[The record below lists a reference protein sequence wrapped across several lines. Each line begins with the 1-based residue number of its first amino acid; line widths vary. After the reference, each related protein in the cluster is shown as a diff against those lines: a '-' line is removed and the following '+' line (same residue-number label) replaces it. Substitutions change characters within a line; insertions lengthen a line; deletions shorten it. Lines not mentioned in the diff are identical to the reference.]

1 MKPAWNSLLSRAA
14 LLCGFS
20 LFSAVP
26 ATASW
31 LDSDFYCRVYGCVI
45 VHDGFTFDV
54 YDNYDFATGGTV
66 SPGEPMIAW
75 SGNPFDGAGVVNPVI
90 TGTRTE
96 GLYAVPLQDEG
107 VTLGIDTNGDGTPDR
122 LPIDTNSNGFLDA
135 SDTMD
140 PFAITPSTRLV
151 SATSS
156 AQRSF
161 YLSSRTDFYL
171 VAESRLL
178 GTPDSLND
186 PAQLA
191 NISFLYDVTRSGT
204 DDGMRFG
211 QNARNGNYIRELG
224 NADNLLD
231 LYQVPTQ
238 ILEFRNDIRRRDA
251 VDLPSQSIRFDYVYD
266 FENYDLSMGEGH
278 LQYEIEFSFY
288 NR

>member
-1 MKPAWNSLLSRAA
+1 MRPAWSKSLGRSALIAGLSLASAA
-14 LLCGFS
+14 
-20 LFSAVP
+20 P
-26 ATASW
+26 AAASW

-54 YDNYDFATGGTV
+54 YDNYVFATGGTV
-66 SPGEPMIAW
+66 APGQPMIAW
-75 SGNPFDGAGVVNPVI
+75 TGNPFDGAGEVNPVI

-96 GLYAVPLQDEG
+96 GLYAVPLEDQG

-122 LPIDTNSNGFLDA
+122 LPVDANGNGFLDA
-135 SDTMD
+135 SDSLD
-140 PFAITPSTRLV
+140 PFALTSSTRLV

-161 YLSSRTDFYL
+161 YLSSRTDFYV

-178 GTPDSLND
+178 GTPDALND
-186 PAQLA
+186 PAQLS

-211 QNARNGNYIRELG
+211 QNARGGNYIRTFG
-224 NADNLLD
+224 NADDLLD

-238 ILEFRNDIRRRDA
+238 IMEFRNSIRLRDA

-266 FENYDLSMGEGH
+266 FEDYDLSLGEGH